1 MKNIII
7 AIGTLFIFSNST
19 LAEGGVAG
27 DVGTKPIKN
36 ARHGF
41 SESLKGVGGGG
52 EAGDLPSFKK
62 DGTISIIDLGIKLPS
77 KNIEYI
83 LLEETDAIYPNE
95 STNFKLQSK
104 SIREVLFKNGEAII
118 LD

>member
-1 MKNIII
+1 MKNIILI
-7 AIGTLFIFSNST
+7 TIFVFSNYT
-19 LAEGGVAG
+19 FAEGGVAG
-27 DVGTKPIKN
+27 GIGTKPIKD
-36 ARHGF
+36 AKLGLPEYF
-41 SESLKGVGGGG
+41 KGVGGGG
-52 EAGDLPSFKK
+52 EAGDLPSLKK